1 MARQTGTFAA
11 VYVKI
16 AGVFTKVLDTYD
28 WTFDTKNEML
38 KIPIKMDTTE
48 VYQPSHNDATFSAK
62 RIVES
67 SAWLG
72 FISDASLNDTL
83 TIWRLDLID
92 NNNSFTQIA
101 VQGFADTESFNAP
114 AGARSEETFKL
125 QISGDSTG
133 ANSWSVVN

>member
-1 MARQTGTFAA
+1 MARQTGQFGA

-16 AGVFTKVLDTYD
+16 GGVFTKIFDTYD
-28 WTFDTKNEML
+28 WTFDTKNELL
-38 KIPIKMDTTE
+38 KIPIKMDATE
-48 VYQPSHNDATFSAK
+48 VYQPSHNDASFTAK
-62 RIVES
+62 RIIES

-92 NNNSFTQIA
+92 SNNAFTQLT
-101 VQGFADTESFNAP
+101 VQGFAETETYNTPS
-114 AGARSEETFKL
+114 GARAEETFKL

-133 ANSWSVVN
+133 ANSWSFVH